1 VIPKDWAQRFS
12 IDNGDGRGGVRDAD
26 AVGMYSYDSRAH
38 DTPPPLEHE
47 FQGEMLVLKDDMI
60 WDDCTEDNDTAD
72 PDAIEKVAIDKAFY
86 DLPNVNIDGSII
98 RRIDKD
104 AQDPIQCCL
113 QIGKHVLSEMV
124 TCICNKVNEKY
135 LGKICLSTIL
145 GLMIQMRLSCV
156 ARKSALH
163 LIQGSL
169 TLILSTVAVG
179 TLSTIEL
186 KRSLMGINTAEC
198 DGKDRN
204 IVLPRRENAIDTLKN
219 AFQLLQQQTQMDPRF
234 RQRWQGFLAVI
245 VLYYFRSQ
253 RQRIRIMKK

>member
-1 VIPKDWAQRFS
+1 
-12 IDNGDGRGGVRDAD
+12 
-26 AVGMYSYDSRAH
+26 
-38 DTPPPLEHE
+38 
-47 FQGEMLVLKDDMI
+47 
-60 WDDCTEDNDTAD
+60 
-72 PDAIEKVAIDKAFY
+72 
-86 DLPNVNIDGSII
+86 
-98 RRIDKD
+98 
-104 AQDPIQCCL
+104 
-113 QIGKHVLSEMV
+113 
-124 TCICNKVNEKY
+124 
-135 LGKICLSTIL
+135 
-145 GLMIQMRLSCV
+145 MIQMRLSCV

-198 DGKDRN
+198 DGKDRI